1 MDILITGFIISIS
14 LIVSIGAQN
23 AFLLKQG
30 LLRQH
35 VLPVVLICCLGDLL
49 LIGTGVLGL
58 GAVFNSNPTLTKALA
73 VAGIIVLSLLGA
85 RSMRSALQ
93 NGSTLDVDEQGTP
106 TRSRSA
112 VISTALAVT
121 FLNPQALLETLV
133 IIGSLAATFTPE
145 QKARFLLGAVS
156 ASFLW
161 FFSLGYGA
169 RLLRPLFKKRIAWQL
184 LDIGTGLLMFY
195 IAWHLAAHFFLG

>member
-1 MDILITGFIISIS
+1 MDTLITGFIISIS

-23 AFLLKQG
+23 AFLLRQG
-30 LLRQH
+30 LLRRH

-58 GAVFNSNPTLTKALA
+58 GAVFNSNPTFTRALA
-73 VAGIIVLSLLGA
+73 VAGIVFLIYLGT
-85 RSMRSALQ
+85 RSIRAAFTQ
-93 NGSTLDVDEQGTP
+93 GTLDVDENGTAP
-106 TRSRSA
+106 QSRKA

-121 FLNPQALLETLV
+121 FLNPQSLLETLV

-195 IAWHLAAHFFLG
+195 IAWHLADYFFLK

>member
-1 MDILITGFIISIS
+1 MDVLITGFIIGIS

-23 AFLLKQG
+23 AFLLRQG

-35 VLPVVLICCLGDLL
+35 VLPVVLICCLGDVL

-58 GAVFNSNPTLTKALA
+58 GNIFRNSPTLTHALA
-73 VAGIIVLSLLGA
+73 IAGIVFLVYLGS
-85 RSMRSALQ
+85 RSMRSAFTQ
-93 NGSTLDVDEQGTP
+93 STLDVDERGTTP
-106 TRSRSA
+106 QSRKA

-121 FLNPQALLETLV
+121 FLNPQSLLETLV
-133 IIGSLAATFTPE
+133 VIGSLAATFTPE
-145 QKARFLLGAVS
+145 QKARFLLGAIS

-169 RLLRPLFKKRIAWQL
+169 RLLRPLFKKRIAWQV